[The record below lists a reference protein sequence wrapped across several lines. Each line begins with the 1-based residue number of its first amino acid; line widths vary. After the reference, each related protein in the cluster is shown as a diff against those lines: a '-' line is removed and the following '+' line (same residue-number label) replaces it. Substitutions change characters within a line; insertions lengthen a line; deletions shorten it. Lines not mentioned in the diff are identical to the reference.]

1 MNVSSGSAPAE
12 TVAAASNVC
21 PICARATRQ
30 YLFSRR
36 GIQVF
41 RCSSCGLTRAEPG
54 GRPGLE
60 ANEQAGPA
68 QDTPPSSTQDRA
80 AQGYVA
86 ALSRRGAS
94 RSRVLAIVEP
104 RHPFLAAAATAG
116 YDIAAQPDIHA
127 VEREGIPGGPYDTAV
142 VLSQLERAA
151 NPVTALERI
160 HRALVPGAI
169 VLIVAPSLD
178 SLPAR
183 LLGSQWPAWAPEHRS
198 YFDLQTI
205 QSCCLRAGFAGLEW
219 TAESRDYTLDHVDR
233 RAATLAPSLLTRAT
247 WAAASF
253 APASLRRA
261 WHVNLP
267 GSSIIVTARRGQP
280 PSRPLL
286 SVVMPVY
293 NERATFERTLEAV
306 LAKGFPG
313 VDKEIVIVESRSTDG
328 TRELV
333 QRYETH
339 PAVSVIYQERPAGKG
354 AAVREGLAH
363 ARGTIVLI
371 QDADDEYDVEDYDAL
386 LEPILSYRQ
395 AFVLGSRHMG
405 SWKVRHF
412 AEQPAVSAFFN
423 FGHVLFRTALN
434 VAYGQKLYDPF
445 TMYKVFRRDCL
456 HRLKFECNRFD
467 FDFEL
472 VIKLLRKGY
481 VPLEVPVNYRSRSFS
496 EGKKVSAVR
505 DPLTWL
511 RALAKYRFASIYE
524 E

>member
-1 MNVSSGSAPAE
+1 VTALA
-12 TVAAASNVC
+12 C
-21 PICARATRQ
+21 PICEGAARQ
-30 YLFSRR
+30 YLFSRGDMR
-36 GIQVF
+36 IY
-41 RCSSCGLTRAEPG
+41 RCSNCGLARSEPEGRARDG
-54 GRPGLE
+54 TVGDRAATTLE
-60 ANEQAGPA
+60 A
-68 QDTPPSSTQDRA
+68 PPSSTQDRA
-80 AQGYVA
+80 AQGYLS
-86 ALSRRGAS
+86 ALTRRGAA
-94 RSRVLAIVEP
+94 RHGLLAIVEA
-104 RHPFLAAAATAG
+104 RHPFLTAAAGAG
-116 YDIAAQPDIHA
+116 FEIDAHLDVHA
-127 VEREGIPGGPYDTAV
+127 VEREGVPGGPYQAAV
-142 VLSQLERAA
+142 ILSQLERAA

-160 HRALVPGAI
+160 HAALAPGAM
-169 VLIVAPSLD
+169 VLIATPSLD

-183 LLGSQWPAWAPEHRS
+183 LLRNQWPAWVAENRS
-198 YFDLQTI
+198 FFDLQTI
-205 QSCCLRAGFAGLEW
+205 QSCCLRAGFAELEW
-219 TAESRDYTLDHVDR
+219 RAESRDYTLDHVDR
-233 RAATLAPSLLTRAT
+233 RAATLAPSLLTRAA

-253 APASLRRA
+253 APAALKRG

-267 GSSIIVTARRGQP
+267 SSSVLVTARRVQP
-280 PSRPLL
+280 PPRPLL

-293 NERATFERTLEAV
+293 NERATFERTLQAV
-306 LAKGFPG
+306 LAKECSG

-333 QRYETH
+333 RRYETH
-339 PAVSVIYQERPAGKG
+339 PAVSVIYQDRPAGKG
-354 AAVREGLAH
+354 AAVREGLAQ

-371 QDADDEYDVEDYDAL
+371 QDADDEYDVNDYDAL
-386 LEPILSYRQ
+386 LEPILAYRQ
-395 AFVLGSRHMG
+395 AFVLGSRHLG

-423 FGHVLFRTALN
+423 FGHVLFRAALN
-434 VAYGQKLYDPF
+434 LLYGQRLYDPF

-524 E
+524 D